1 MIDYKKADTSM
12 SNKKYKYHTSLSFVD
27 VESGETFSFLTQLY
41 QIGVYLIINNNPALQ
56 YNLAPSSIMKQ
67 EKHILKLFKNGSIK
81 DLKLGRAITVIKNED
96 GFYVE
101 LLK

>member
-67 EKHILKLFKNGSIK
+67 EK
-81 DLKLGRAITVIKNED
+81 
-96 GFYVE
+96 
-101 LLK
+101 